1 MGISG
6 EVKFF
11 LQRLFP
17 ECFSQTTN
25 ERFDIS
31 IIEGM
36 PNFAVKILTLQNEY
50 QTMHQLGVTLKQQIY
65 NVLNDAERGV
75 VLLLDNF
82 YLVPGNKSLVE
93 KKRDANPSFDTK
105 PLSFDSKILT
115 GNKTWL
121 NEDEYIELREKKN
134 LNEND
139 LIYESTEQSLDTKGI
154 YLWRDINLRWLIH
167 RLLSLELLKINVPE
181 GKFLLIDEGIFLSK
195 EEFKIKSKE
204 ILEKHEMNKEE
215 ISLFDKQTLIS
226 YEMMNEMKSA
236 FVFPGHRVKYENSN
250 KIGESD
256 LKILSHIKRT
266 ENNDSYIVCSPDGD
280 ILLMLLLH
288 MKSILNPITFEFDN
302 KVYLDNQTTGDKSK
316 GINRDY
322 RYINITLLYKKIL
335 VFFQNEFK
343 SILYPIETFSFLF
356 LSYFSDYTENIKL
369 QAGPSKIW
377 NTFAS
382 LHCTNNFGYIPFSA
396 KKIGEMQKNSN
407 IPIMAFER
415 NKSVNSISP
424 SKDFIGILNKSIQ
437 LVSCDIQE
445 LLNKKE
451 FNKNSSKNKMGF
463 FATFFS
469 FEINVESFIS
479 FFNYLYQQPLLTKFK
494 KEGIIKNLDP
504 VFDYNQL
511 LIYAKKYQEKL
522 NPPIATKKPFF
533 NNNHNLDISKA
544 QDIISQLTN
553 NTIKKT
559 ITKQQ
564 PSISSIREKNFNNKN
579 ALVIASLLEPDLSD
593 SKLKKPKEKKKVPIF
608 CGLPSYN
615 DLISRIISLKW
626 VCNYFQNGWKCFRF
640 TQSYHHCYDRNT
652 NLSINGWKLKKFER
666 SLSEQS
672 ISSNYLVRVKNP
684 FWKEDYQNSCDSNPF
699 NFIYKLFTVETSQVL
714 YVK

>member
-1 MGISG
+1 MGISP
-6 EVKFF
+6 EVKLF

-31 IIEGM
+31 ILEGM
-36 PNFAVKILTLQNEY
+36 PYFAVKILTLQNGN
-50 QTMHQLGVTLKQQIY
+50 QTMHQLAVTLKQQIY
-65 NVLNDAERGV
+65 NVLTDVNVERGV

-82 YLVPGNKSLVE
+82 YHVPGNKSLVE
-93 KKRDANPSFDTK
+93 KKRDNSKSDEP
-105 PLSFDSKILT
+105 DST
-115 GNKTWL
+115 SNKTWL
-121 NEDEYIELREKKN
+121 NEDEYLELRKKKN

-139 LIYESTEQSLDTKGI
+139 LIYENTEQSLDTKGI

-167 RLLSLELLKINVPE
+167 RLLSLELLKIQVPE

-195 EEFKIKSKE
+195 EEVKSKSKE
-204 ILEKHEMNKEE
+204 ILENHEMNKEE
-215 ISLFDKQTLIS
+215 ISLFDKQTFIS
-226 YEMMNEMKSA
+226 YEMKNEMKSA
-236 FVFPGHRVKYENSN
+236 FVFPEHRVRYENSN

-302 KVYLDNQTTGDKSK
+302 KVYLDTQTTGDKSK
-316 GINRDY
+316 GTNRDY
-322 RYINITLLYKKIL
+322 RYINITLLYHKIL

-343 SILYPIETFSFLF
+343 SIIYPIETFSMLF

-396 KKIGEMQKNSN
+396 KKIAEIQKNSN
-407 IPIMAFER
+407 TPGLVFER
-415 NKSVNSISP
+415 HKAINSISP

-437 LVSCDIQE
+437 LVSYDNQE
-445 LLNKKE
+445 LLNINK
-451 FNKNSSKNKMGF
+451 FNKNSTKRKMGF
-463 FATFFS
+463 FATLFY

-479 FFNYLYQQPLLTKFK
+479 FFNYLYQQPLLPKFK
-494 KEGIIKNLDP
+494 KEGIIKNLYP
-504 VFDYNQL
+504 IFDYNQL

-522 NPPIATKKPFF
+522 NPTPIESRKKPFF

-553 NTIKKT
+553 NPIKKT
-559 ITKQQ
+559 GTKQQ
-564 PSISSIREKNFNNKN
+564 QSSISSIREKNFNNKN
-579 ALVIASLLEPDLSD
+579 TLVIANLLEPDLSD
-593 SKLKKPKEKKKVPIF
+593 SKLKKPKEKKPLALL

-615 DLISRIISLKW
+615 DLVTRVISLKW
-626 VCNYFQNGWKCFRF
+626 VCNYFQNGWKWGRF
-640 TQSYHHCYDRNT
+640 TQSYYECYDKNT
-652 NLSINGWKLKKFER
+652 NLSINGWRLKPFDK
-666 SLSEQS
+666 SVSEQS
-672 ISSNYLVRVKNP
+672 ISSNYLVRIRNP
-684 FWKEDYQNSCDSNPF
+684 FWKIDYEQSGDSNPF
-699 NFIYKLFTVETSQVL
+699 NYIYKLSTVETAQVL
-714 YVK
+714 YVKK